1 VPTSSRSA
9 FSTGS
14 GHPRLVGCAV
24 ACVGLRV
31 LRVETDGRGGLFG
44 FLGSAVCCMLCA
56 VCCVM
61 CDVCCVLCDVLCAVS
76 VGYVAGL
83 ELRLVAI
90 GCDWLR
96 LCCGVRG
103 FACFKGGDGWER
115 RALRASGLGRV
126 CSGIGV
132 AIGCDCAVGVELL
145 LLSGFR
151 SGGSWSASAGVA

>member
-1 VPTSSRSA
+1 
-9 FSTGS
+9 
-14 GHPRLVGCAV
+14 LVGCAV

-90 GCDWLR
+90 GCDCAVACVGLRVLRVETDGRGGLFGLLGSVGYVAGLELR
-96 LCCGVRG
+96 LVVTVR
-103 FACFKGGDGWER
+103 
-115 RALRASGLGRV
+115 SGLSF
-126 CSGIGV
+126 C
-132 AIGCDCAVGVELL
+132 C
-145 LLSGFR
+145 
-151 SGGSWSASAGVA
+151 